1 MVSDGPA
8 TRSARRLF
16 ADLGPHI
23 DAALTDAHSADG
35 RAPGPSLASA
45 RSRMAARLI
54 LAVVAGLTA
63 GALTEWSVPH
73 LPFALEPLGNSAAPW
88 VLVAFAVALTARG
101 IGEAVMVAVVTLLAL
116 VLGFYVVE
124 AGRGWGVSRHQV
136 ALWCVAS
143 VAIGP
148 LVGLAAGW
156 LRHAG
161 RGWAAVG
168 AGVLGGLLC
177 GEAVW
182 GLTGL
187 RFSSPAN
194 YWHVQFV
201 LGVALAVGLSL
212 CRSRLHLRSGVCALV
227 VSLAAGAVIGLATL
241 GAYHVSP

>member
-1 MVSDGPA
+1 M
-8 TRSARRLF
+8 
-16 ADLGPHI
+16 
-23 DAALTDAHSADG
+23 
-35 RAPGPSLASA
+35 AP
-45 RSRMAARLI
+45 RLI
-54 LAVVAGLTA
+54 LAVVVGLAA

-73 LPFALEPLGNSAAPW
+73 LPFSLEPLGNSAAPW
-88 VLVAFAVALTARG
+88 VLVAFAVAFTARG
-101 IGEAVMVAVVTLLAL
+101 TRESVLLAVVALLAM

-124 AGRGWGVSRHQV
+124 ACRGWGVSRHQV

-161 RGWAAVG
+161 NTQAA
-168 AGVLGGLLC
+168 AGTGVIGGLLT

-187 RFSSPAN
+187 RFSSPAG
-194 YWHVQFV
+194 YWHVQFL
-201 LGVALAVGLSL
+201 LGFALAVGLTL
-212 CRSRLHLRSGVCALV
+212 WHSRWHLRAGAPA
-227 VSLAAGAVIGLATL
+227 LAASLGVGTLVGLATL

>member
-1 MVSDGPA
+1 VSDGPA
-8 TRSARRLF
+8 TRSARTDF
-16 ADLGPHI
+16 ADPSAQTG
-23 DAALTDAHSADG
+23 AHSVNG
-35 RAPGPSLASA
+35 RTRDPSLASA
-45 RSRMAARLI
+45 RSRVAARLI

-88 VLVAFAVALTARG
+88 VLVAFAVGLTARG
-101 IGEAVMVAVVTLLAL
+101 IGEAVMLAVVTLLAL
-116 VLGFYVVE
+116 VLGFYLVE

-156 LRHAG
+156 IRHAG
-161 RGWAAVG
+161 HGRAAVG

-177 GEAVW
+177 GEAIW

-187 RFSSPAN
+187 RFSSPAD

-201 LGVALAVGLSL
+201 LGVALAVGLTL
-212 CRSRLHLRSGVCALV
+212 WRPRRHLRVGVSALV
-227 VSLAAGAVIGLATL
+227 LSLAAGAVIGLATL